1 MVSAGNDSLEDTI
14 WGFCNV
20 LMTWNTLLSIAAA
33 WVAYKIL
40 QIAYNLSPLHPLSHI
55 PGPRL
60 AAASYLPELYWD
72 VICGGRYTRQIRDIH
87 RNYGPIVR
95 INPNEVHCDDVDFS
109 DEIYAV
115 GGRKRDKPTRQVD
128 GLVLIHTGF
137 GTVDHDLHRL
147 RRAPLA
153 KFFSRSMIARLEP
166 EIQALAQTLCDKLLA
181 QSGKEAFDLTVAY
194 SCFTTDAISGYAF
207 GQSLGYLT
215 REGWYPNFRN
225 PTIAALKP
233 VYVLR
238 FLPFLKHLASS
249 AAWVVDYLP
258 EDVGLVVRNLQIDLP
273 KKIDAMKADLNAGKV
288 PERPTI
294 FASMLESSLPEREK
308 GTSRLAKEAFAVLS
322 AGTETTSWALAV
334 ITYHLLE
341 KPHLLEKLRR
351 ELLEAGAGKESR
363 QLPAWTELEKLP
375 FLGAVIQE
383 GLRLSYGVATR
394 TARVAPGETLLYRGE
409 WNKKPI
415 EYTIPRGYAIGMSA
429 AIMHHDEKVFPDS
442 HAFIPERWLD
452 SQNQRRKEVER
463 GLFSFSRG
471 SRQCIA
477 VNLAYC
483 ELYLGLAALALRVL
497 PRMRLFKTTEEDV
510 TWDYDILVPMTKK
523 SSKGV
528 RVTID

>member
-1 MVSAGNDSLEDTI
+1 MVSTGNNSLEDSI
-14 WGFCNV
+14 WGVYGV
-20 LMTWNTLLSIAAA
+20 LTTWNTLLSIAATWA
-33 WVAYKIL
+33 AYKIL
-40 QIAYNLSPLHPLSHI
+40 QAAYNLSPLHPLSHI

-72 VICGGRYTRQIRDIH
+72 VVCGGRYTRQIRDMH
-87 RNYGPIVR
+87 RIYGPIVR
-95 INPNEVHCDDVDFS
+95 INPSEVHCDDVDFS

-115 GGRKRDKPTRQVD
+115 GGRKRGKSARQVD

-225 PTIAALKP
+225 PTIAALKL

-273 KKIDAMKADLNAGKV
+273 KKIDAMKADLNTDKV

-294 FASMLESSLPEREK
+294 FAPMLESTLPEREQ

-394 TARVAPGETLLYRGE
+394 TARSAPGETLLYRGE
-409 WNKKPI
+409 WNKKAI

-452 SQNQRRKEVER
+452 SRNQRRKEVER

-477 VNLAYC
+477 INLAYC

-510 TWDYDILVPMTKK
+510 TWDYDILVPMTKR
-523 SSKGV
+523 SSKDV